1 MSALTGEIAAFGGW
15 SAALGGWTAA
25 VAVALGARTVL
36 ARRSERIARAC
47 HELRGPITA
56 ARLGLELCSRRG
68 ELPPVT
74 FGALELELE
83 RATLA
88 LEDLRDPCRV
98 RGSGRHP
105 VRGSRRRRVRGSGRR
120 RVRGT
125 TRRAGSVAAAPTET
139 APTVRRDAPA
149 SGEIDVPDLLAHSVE
164 AWRAAALAR
173 GAELV
178 MRPTAGALVVRGDRL
193 RLAQATGNLIANA
206 IEHGGGT
213 VEVRGR
219 PHGAGVRLEVTDEG
233 PGLPAPVAE
242 LARRPRAGRGDR
254 GRGLAIAAAIA
265 ADHGG
270 RLAAAPTE
278 RGARL
283 VLDLPAAGAPRP
295 RRRWGGVGLR
305 R

>member
-1 MSALTGEIAAFGGW
+1 MTPLGAEIAAFGGW
-15 SAALGGWTAA
+15 PAALGGWAA
-25 VAVALGARTVL
+25 ALAVALGARAVL
-36 ARRSERIARAC
+36 ARRSEKIARAC

-88 LEDLRDPCRV
+88 LEDLRGP
-98 RGSGRHP
+98 G
-105 VRGSRRRRVRGSGRR
+105 RVRGSGRR
-120 RVRGT
+120 RIRGSL
-125 TRRAGSVAAAPTET
+125 RHRIRGSGLRAGSAAAC
-139 APTVRRDAPA
+139 A
-149 SGEIDVPDLLAHSVE
+149 SDRHDGPGCNEIDVPDLLARSVE
-164 AWRAAALAR
+164 AWRAAALAC

-178 MRPTAGALVVRGDRL
+178 MGPVAGEVVVRGDRL

-219 PHGAGVRLEVTDEG
+219 PHGAGVRLEITDEG

-283 VLDLPAAGAPRP
+283 VLDLPAAGPQRP
-295 RRRWGGVGLR
+295 RRRWGGVGR
-305 R
+305 RR